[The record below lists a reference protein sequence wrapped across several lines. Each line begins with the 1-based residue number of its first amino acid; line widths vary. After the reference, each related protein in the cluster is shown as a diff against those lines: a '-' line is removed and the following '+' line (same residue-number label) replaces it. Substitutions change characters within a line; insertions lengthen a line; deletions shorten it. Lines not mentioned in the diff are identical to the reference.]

1 MTHHGRMPAVRQ
13 SADSAADATYTHCC
27 SKSGPVAMSRTP
39 TRTEYVYAGSLFVL
53 AVTAVG
59 VAARGSGDIAA
70 LTDHAPTALFF
81 FLFGLL
87 TIAIGYQH
95 PRFGYYSFDR
105 ISQVASILV
114 LGPVGAALING
125 LASFVYP
132 WHRRWRGVPTR
143 EVVFASLNNAG
154 LMTLIILLSGHAYT
168 LLGGRVPLAEI
179 RPQTVGALL
188 ALLLSM
194 QALNDLLMLGLLR
207 VGGHS
212 LSGFF
217 QWFPYAWELGSGVTA
232 ILVALIYSLM
242 DTRVFALLLVVLTIG
257 MLALRQFAD
266 MRYKLERIVD
276 ARTES
281 LRRKARELELQ
292 ATQDN
297 LTGLFNRRY
306 ADDYLESRLAEPRP
320 QLAIALAD
328 IDLFKQINDLHS
340 HGTGD
345 EVLRRIA
352 AILREC
358 CRPIDTIARYGGE
371 EFLICFPDTELR
383 QARAICERLRL
394 AVEKEDWTVLGLNR
408 GVTISCGIA
417 ENRRGALSR
426 QVLVAR
432 ADAQLYEAKH
442 NGRNLVV
449 A

>member
-1 MTHHGRMPAVRQ
+1 
-13 SADSAADATYTHCC
+13 
-27 SKSGPVAMSRTP
+27 MSRTP
-39 TRTEYVYAGSLFVL
+39 SRTEYLYAGSLFVI
-53 AVTAVG
+53 AVIA
-59 VAARGSGDIAA
+59 VAAAAHGSGDLAGLAA
-70 LTDHAPTALFF
+70 RAPTAVFF

-105 ISQVASILV
+105 IAQVASILV
-114 LGPVGAALING
+114 LGPVNAAVING
-125 LASFVYP
+125 LASLVYP
-132 WHRRWRGVPTR
+132 WHRRWRGVATR
-143 EVVFASLNNAG
+143 EVLFASLNNAG
-154 LMTLIILLSGHAYT
+154 LMALIILVSGYVYT
-168 LLGGRVPLAEI
+168 LLGGAVPLTEI
-179 RPQTVGALL
+179 RPRTLAALL

-194 QALNDLLMLGLLR
+194 QVLNDLLMLGLLR
-207 VGGHS
+207 IGGHS
-212 LSGFF
+212 LDGFF
-217 QWFPYAWELGSGVTA
+217 QWFSYAWELGSGVTA

-242 DTRVFALLLVVLTIG
+242 DVRVFALLLAVLTIG

-320 QLAIALAD
+320 HLAIALAD
-328 IDLFKQINDLHS
+328 IDLFKQVNDLHS

-358 CRPIDTIARYGGE
+358 CRPTDTIARYGGE
-371 EFLICFPDTELR
+371 EFLICFPETELV
-383 QARAICERLRL
+383 QAQAICERLRL
-394 AVEKEDWTVLGLNR
+394 AVQSENWAVLGLSR
-408 GVTISCGIA
+408 RVTISCGIA
-417 ENRRGALSR
+417 ESRRGAALTR
-426 QVLVAR
+426 QELVAR
-432 ADAQLYEAKH
+432 ADAQLYAAKH